1 MFDFDEGDEITPLI
15 IAELHQRFSV
25 ILRIINCREVIDVR
39 AFREYEIQTNLL
51 LIENFKW
58 MGFNFIG
65 HGWQAILR
73 NGSKG
78 LAQIAN
84 KALEGAHQVNNIIHL
99 IFVGFVT
106 FCSVL
111 SFSSTLIPIPK

>member
-1 MFDFDEGDEITPLI
+1 MFDFDEGDEVTPLL

-58 MGFNFIG
+58 MGFNFT
-65 HGWQAILR
+65 W
-73 NGSKG
+73 
-78 LAQIAN
+78 
-84 KALEGAHQVNNIIHL
+84 
-99 IFVGFVT
+99 
-106 FCSVL
+106 
-111 SFSSTLIPIPK
+111 